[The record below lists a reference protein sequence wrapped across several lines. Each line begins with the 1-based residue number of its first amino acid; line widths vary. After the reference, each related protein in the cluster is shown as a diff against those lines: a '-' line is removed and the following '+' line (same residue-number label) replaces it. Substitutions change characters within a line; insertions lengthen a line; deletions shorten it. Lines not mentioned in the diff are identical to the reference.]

1 VGKFLAT
8 WHRAISTATIA
19 REFAPPRPASWP
31 ETLTHGQLAALQYPY
46 NATET
51 DKVRLAVK
59 RADYILDCC
68 KGGELPHTAETK
80 NKMTSPAKTVDTGR
94 HVTFLGAAA
103 REVYTVPAEYKEV
116 PTYTVT
122 APAFA
127 AWLAA
132 QGEVP
137 SDHIAAWFEAVGVNH
152 QSEAAPKPAPQPI
165 VSSFSPTKK
174 KRQDDLSPV
183 IKDAQRDASDPF
195 DTAAIWLRLCEW
207 AQAKE
212 KKFPLMG
219 VDGKNIQ
226 WRIDSMDG
234 PKVFTKKMLSDRL
247 GKEKR
252 ALTTKAK
259 TPLKRVK

>member
-1 VGKFLAT
+1 VLPCTLTTTTKA
-8 WHRAISTATIA
+8 
-19 REFAPPRPASWP
+19 APPLRQPKQSESALLGWGSFKSAPPPPPQRPQPVA
-31 ETLTHGQLAALQYPY
+31 
-46 NATET
+46 
-51 DKVRLAVK
+51 
-59 RADYILDCC
+59 
-68 KGGELPHTAETK
+68 
-80 NKMTSPAKTVDTGR
+80 
-94 HVTFLGAAA
+94 
-103 REVYTVPAEYKEV
+103 V